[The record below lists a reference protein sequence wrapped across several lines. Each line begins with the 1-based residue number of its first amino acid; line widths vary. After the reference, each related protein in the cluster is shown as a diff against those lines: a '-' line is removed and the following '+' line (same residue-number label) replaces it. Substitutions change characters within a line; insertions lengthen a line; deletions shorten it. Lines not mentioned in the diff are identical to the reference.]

1 MNLITGCHFKV
12 RYVSPDISV
21 SKQISTRSGDRF
33 SRVIC
38 RHSHRLSFLRRRT
51 HHLSSLFRPYQC
63 IYNPCRPLIASARKR
78 NSKSE
83 PILSPSIVEQVLKND
98 DEDEDKFLAEDFEDE
113 ELLEDDNDDDFFYD
127 ESFEEDAKLFFGDG
141 SGGGGIAL
149 AGTPWDK
156 KALEIAEEVALS
168 FDGELGIYAF
178 KTQKNAHIEVR
189 VERLTNKSGSPS
201 MADIEAFSSA
211 YRARLD
217 EAESLGSIPNNLSL
231 EVSSPGVE
239 RVVRVPEDLDRFKE
253 RPMYVK
259 YVSEGIK
266 SGMPTEHD
274 GVFRLESFDLETSVC
289 TWGLADVRV
298 NREKAGKG
306 RPLSKKQREWRL
318 DTPFDSLLMVR
329 LHSEM

>member
-1 MNLITGCHFKV
+1 MYGSLMLDSVKSVTLDFK
-12 RYVSPDISV
+12 
-21 SKQISTRSGDRF
+21 
-33 SRVIC
+33 
-38 RHSHRLSFLRRRT
+38 
-51 HHLSSLFRPYQC
+51 
-63 IYNPCRPLIASARKR
+63 
-78 NSKSE
+78 
-83 PILSPSIVEQVLKND
+83 
-98 DEDEDKFLAEDFEDE
+98 
-113 ELLEDDNDDDFFYD
+113 
-127 ESFEEDAKLFFGDG
+127 FGDG

-178 KTQKNAHIEVR
+178 KTQKNAHIQVR

-211 YRARLD
+211 YRERLD
-217 EAESLGSIPNNLSL
+217 EAESSGSIPNNLSL

-266 SGMPTEHD
+266 TGTPTEHD
-274 GVFRLESFDLETSVC
+274 GVFRLVSFDLETSVC

-318 DTPFDSLLMVR
+318 DTPFDSLRMVR